1 MTQKQYTAISLNQSI
16 LYLQNNI
23 NKYMDYPPKKK
34 TEQNL
39 GEDFVLIEFGEV
51 VAFINEWV

>member
-1 MTQKQYTAISLNQSI
+1 
-16 LYLQNNI
+16 
-23 NKYMDYPPKKK
+23 MDYPKKKK

-51 VAFINEWV
+51 VAYINEWV